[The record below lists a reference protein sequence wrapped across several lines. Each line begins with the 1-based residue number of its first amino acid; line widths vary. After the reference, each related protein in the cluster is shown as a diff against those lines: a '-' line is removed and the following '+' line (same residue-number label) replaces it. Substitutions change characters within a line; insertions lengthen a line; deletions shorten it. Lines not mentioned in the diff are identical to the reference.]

1 MGVRRCAMVLVVVAM
16 MLEGRA
22 HADDAARDAE
32 ANALWAEGR
41 RLLTAGQTAKACT
54 KFETSLALVPKL
66 GTRLNLANCYEMLGR
81 VASAWSTFHAA
92 MEQARSAGD
101 SRQEFARERAA
112 ALEPRVSRLV
122 IEGPSGGIEDLQVA
136 RNGDV
141 VPGAVLGQPVP
152 TDPGEHKVV
161 ATAPRHRSW
170 ETRVTV
176 RADGQTVIVRIP
188 PLEEL
193 PGAAPLTPPLGP
205 APVGDPGRTRRLIAY
220 GVGGAGVASLI
231 AGTVLVFSAKS
242 DWNASRSDCD
252 DQNRCGDVGFDQV
265 SSARSKATISTVLFG
280 FGAAA
285 VVAGAVL
292 WLTAPSSQE
301 AGAAEQARWKLEPA
315 LGPTGAALTV
325 TRGF

>member
-1 MGVRRCAMVLVVVAM
+1 MSVRCLGMVLVAVV
-16 MLEGRA
+16 LVGGRA
-22 HADDAARDAE
+22 QARDDAARDAE

-41 RLLTAGQTAKACT
+41 RLLTAGETAQACT
-54 KFETSLALVPKL
+54 KFETSLALVSKL

-92 MEQARSAGD
+92 MEQARAAGD
-101 SRQEFARERAA
+101 RREEFARERAA

-122 IEGPSGGIEDLQVA
+122 IEGPAGGIRDLQVT

-161 ATAPRHRSW
+161 ATAPRHRTW

-176 RADGQTVIVRIP
+176 RADGQTVTVRIP

-193 PGAAPLTPPLGP
+193 PGAAPPPP
-205 APVGDPGRTRRLIAY
+205 PVGRQAVSDPGRTRRLIAY
-220 GVGGAGVASLI
+220 GVGGTGVASLI
-231 AGTVLVFSAKS
+231 VGTVLVFSAKS
-242 DWNASRSDCD
+242 DWDASRSDCD
-252 DQNRCGDVGFDQV
+252 GQNRCGDVGFDQA

-280 FGAAA
+280 VGAAA
-285 VVAGAVL
+285 VTAGVIL
-292 WLTAPSSQE
+292 WLTAPSQE
-301 AGAAEQARWKLEPA
+301 AGASEQARWQLAPA
-315 LGPTGAALTV
+315 LGPTSAGLTV